1 MTFSISVRTAAVVLS
16 LCILWVGAA
25 MAQDTKPADNPV
37 VATVNG
43 EKVLLSDLQTLYADL
58 PERVRRIP
66 FEQIYRPLL
75 EQVIQIKLSSAQA
88 RKNGLHKSSF
98 IQRRL
103 QSFAD
108 RILQETYLK
117 NHVDRMVTEDQLK
130 EAYHEYLKKFRGDE
144 EVKARH
150 ILLKTKKESMTVIDA
165 LEKGAEFANLA
176 REKSIGPSKTNGGDL
191 GWFDKKQ
198 MVKPFADAAFA
209 LKKGEFSKMPVKTQ
223 FGWHVILL
231 EDRRRKAPPKY
242 AAMKSRL
249 KDQLGSKLA
258 EQEIER
264 LRVEARIVRFGP
276 DGEPLDV
283 GKPKKKEQK

>member
-264 LRVEARIVRFGP
+264 LRAEARIVRFGP

>member
-1 MTFSISVRTAAVVLS
+1 MTFSISVRATAVALS

-25 MAQDTKPADNPV
+25 VAQDAKPADNPV

-43 EKVLLSDLQTLYADL
+43 EKVLLSDLRTLYADL

-88 RKNGLHKSSF
+88 RKKGLQKSSV

-108 RILQETYLK
+108 RILQEAYLK

-130 EAYHEYLKKFRGDE
+130 EAYQEYVKKFRGDE

-150 ILLKTKKESMTVIDA
+150 ILLKTKKDSMTVIDA
-165 LEKGAEFANLA
+165 LEKGDEFADLA
-176 REKSIGPSKTNGGDL
+176 KEKSIGPSKTNGGDL

-264 LRVEARIVRFGP
+264 LRAEAKIVRFGP

-283 GKPKKKEQK
+283 GKPKKQEQK

>member
-43 EKVLLSDLQTLYADL
+43 EKVLLSDLQTLYVDL

-264 LRVEARIVRFGP
+264 LRAEARIVRFGP

>member
-1 MTFSISVRTAAVVLS
+1 MTFFISVRTAAVVLS